1 MAGRKAP
8 RPLPRPVR
16 WLAMFLALVF
26 VVSLGMV
33 VNHESSKATG
43 GASDASSSTP
53 AKSPKRKKT
62 AKTGG
67 YGGLKAGGI
76 PTPGD
81 WSRQRVLSIVKEQQG
96 DERKVSMKPVGG
108 KGGPVDVALDT
119 VDRILDPTPSD
130 EEWNDT
136 MQQLF
141 QPDIA
146 GQSHGPSNMA
156 RYWWSQRRL
165 NPDLLCTGRQ
175 SDNLIIQSYDCSTDR
190 TYQGDADGI
199 VKDTQSWMQGS
210 DRVFFD
216 IPGSIGSSIASS
228 TDPQS
233 VISLYYDGGLP
244 RGGRP
249 PVHGRERRR
258 DRIRVDRRRARRH
271 PCLARGRLRRSR
283 HEPAP
288 VPSGRDHRRRTAAVL
303 VHRRGRRERLT
314 CPAIHAAADPGRSTA
329 ACFPSS
335 PCCASS

>member
-1 MAGRKAP
+1 M
-8 RPLPRPVR
+8 
-16 WLAMFLALVF
+16 
-26 VVSLGMV
+26 
-33 VNHESSKATG
+33 
-43 GASDASSSTP
+43 
-53 AKSPKRKKT
+53 
-62 AKTGG
+62 
-67 YGGLKAGGI
+67 
-76 PTPGD
+76 
-81 WSRQRVLSIVKEQQG
+81 
-96 DERKVSMKPVGG
+96 
-108 KGGPVDVALDT
+108 DVALDT

-233 VISLYYDGGLP
+233 VISQYYDAVASP
-244 RGGRP
+244 WT
-249 PVHGRERRR
+249 
-258 DRIRVDRRRARRH
+258 
-271 PCLARGRLRRSR
+271 
-283 HEPAP
+283 
-288 VPSGRDHRRRTAAVL
+288 TAC
-303 VHRRGRRERLT
+303 GT
-314 CPAIHAAADPGRSTA
+314 
-329 ACFPSS
+329 
-335 PCCASS
+335 